1 MMSESTA
8 RAKVSFGNI
17 AFDCKEPVALAQF
30 YAGLLGGEVDADP
43 DGDWVSLHWDGPDLA
58 FQHAPNH
65 EPARWEKGEL
75 QAHIDFLV
83 ADIEASHAQVLEL
96 GGRAVDPTT
105 EPELGNERGFRVYAD
120 PAGHLFCLCR
130 PSPDAWR

>member
-1 MMSESTA
+1 MSESTA
-8 RAKVSFGNI
+8 GTKVSFGNI
-17 AFDCKEPVALAQF
+17 AFDCQEPVELARF

-43 DGDWVSLHWDGPDLA
+43 EGDWVSLHWDGPDLA
-58 FQHAPNH
+58 FQHAPDH
-65 EPARWEKGEL
+65 QPPSWTDGEL

-83 ADIEASHAQVLEL
+83 EDIQAAHDRVVEL
-96 GGRAVDPTT
+96 GGRPVDPT
-105 EPELGNERGFRVYAD
+105 EAPQPGQERGFRVYAD